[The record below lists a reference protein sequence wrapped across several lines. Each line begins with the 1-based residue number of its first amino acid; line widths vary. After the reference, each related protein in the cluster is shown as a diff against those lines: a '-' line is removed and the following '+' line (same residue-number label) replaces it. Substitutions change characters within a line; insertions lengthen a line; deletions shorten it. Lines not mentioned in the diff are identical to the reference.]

1 MAMPSN
7 PGNPPARSR
16 AARRLVV
23 DPAAPDPAAI
33 AEAAAVVSRGGLV
46 AFPTETV
53 YGLGADALD
62 AGAVARVF
70 AAKGR
75 PAHDPVIVHVL
86 DAAGAAR
93 VAAALPPAAL
103 RLAAAFWPGPLTL
116 VVPRGPAVPAIVAAG
131 LDSVAIR
138 APAHPVARALIA
150 AAGVPIAAPSANPFG
165 RASPTTAAHV
175 VADLGDRVDLVLDGG
190 PCPIGVEST
199 VVDCLQ
205 DPPVVLRPGGVPI
218 EALRVVEPGIRSGA
232 DVSVP
237 EVTRALP
244 AGRPAPAAPAGTPGG
259 ASDDATGISAAGRL
273 PVPVAHVG
281 SPAAAQPLRSPGLLT
296 RHYAPRA
303 RLVLVTGAGAD
314 VAAAIARAAEG
325 LAAAG
330 LAVGLLLAD
339 EDAAPVAPP
348 GIGQTAAPDV
358 LRSRPGIAI
367 RRVGPLAD
375 ARAVA
380 RALFAALRDL
390 DGGGVEVILARDFGT
405 AGLALAVRDRL
416 ARAAEG
422 RVVAVPAGDAAAGA
436 AAVARAVAE

>member
-1 MAMPSN
+1 M
-7 PGNPPARSR
+7 
-16 AARRLVV
+16 

-33 AEAAAVVSRGGLV
+33 AAAAAVLNRGGLV

-62 AGAVARVF
+62 AEAVARIF

-86 DAAGAAR
+86 DVAGAAR
-93 VAAALPPAAL
+93 VAATLPPAAL

-116 VVPRGPAVPAIVAAG
+116 VVPRGPAVPPLVAAG
-131 LDSVAIR
+131 LDSVAVR

-218 EALRVVEPGIRSGA
+218 EALRTVEPGIR
-232 DVSVP
+232 
-237 EVTRALP
+237 
-244 AGRPAPAAPAGTPGG
+244 
-259 ASDDATGISAAGRL
+259 L
-273 PVPVAHVG
+273 PVPAPHVE

-314 VAAAIARAAEG
+314 VADAIARAAAG

-339 EDAAPVAPP
+339 EDAAPSDPP
-348 GIGQTAAPDV
+348 GSGHTAAPDA
-358 LRSRPGIAI
+358 LRPRPGIAI

-390 DGGGVEVILARDFGT
+390 DSGGVEVILARDFGT
-405 AGLALAVRDRL
+405 AGLALAIRDRL
-416 ARAAEG
+416 GRAAEG

-436 AAVARAVAE
+436 AAVARAATG